1 MMNQNIS
8 KILINFLVCSAK
20 VFVRKLDAVVFNS
33 QLIKRYSSKQSEKN
47 RREFDSL
54 FQNAMWV
61 NYHQTTNPI
70 SALCDLY
77 GSDKGSMIPFNS
89 TEEWPTH
96 NYADLYHHLFSRFRY
111 SIMNVFECGIGSE
124 NPLIPFHFKLSGTPG
139 ASLRVWRDYFPQA
152 NIYGADIDPSTLFQ
166 EDRIKTFQF
175 DQTSKESCEILFS
188 RFDNEF
194 FDIMIDD
201 GFHEFYAGSNLF
213 MNSIDKLSPSGWY
226 IIEDVLP
233 RDLKAYEEFFR
244 PLKFR
249 TQFISMKR
257 DKRGLPSI
265 GSNSLIVIEKILE

>member
-1 MMNQNIS
+1 
-8 KILINFLVCSAK
+8 
-20 VFVRKLDAVVFNS
+20 
-33 QLIKRYSSKQSEKN
+33 
-47 RREFDSL
+47 
-54 FQNAMWV
+54 
-61 NYHQTTNPI
+61 
-70 SALCDLY
+70 
-77 GSDKGSMIPFNS
+77 
-89 TEEWPTH
+89 
-96 NYADLYHHLFSRFRY
+96 
-111 SIMNVFECGIGSE
+111 MNVFECGIGSE

-226 IIEDVLP
+226 IIEDILP